1 MSGWSLSDS
10 LNKLQKSVKGI
21 QGKIEQGFE
30 YFIDIGE
37 PFDIKLDIVGD
48 EKISMENDI
57 TDNYVETNVSYQ
69 DQISV
74 KPITYTLSGEVGE
87 LVWYRKDES
96 ESLLGSLPTKVTQ
109 IATFVPSLSKKVS
122 QVRDKAMKISN
133 FLDSADNFLNRMSK
147 LSDKKTMQEQI
158 YDKLLKKRNS
168 RGIVNV
174 TTPWGKLTNYA
185 ITRCELTQ
193 KAESKD
199 RTFVTITF
207 KQIRPVFITTVPF
220 DSKKF
225 RGMDLLRNSPKVEN
239 GLTTGKT
246 IVINDAKDL
255 NKKLFLGGVG
265 K

>member
-1 MSGWSLSDS
+1 MSGWSLQNS
-10 LNKLQKSVKGI
+10 LENLGSKLGKSLKGI
-21 QGKIEQGFE
+21 KGKAEDALG

-48 EKISMENDI
+48 EKISMENEI
-57 TDNYVETNVSYQ
+57 TDNYVETNISYQ

-87 LVWYRKDES
+87 LVWYKKDES

-109 IATFVPSLSKKVS
+109 ISTFVPSVSKKVS
-122 QVRDKAMKISN
+122 QVRDKVMKVSN

-199 RTFVTITF
+199 RTFITITF

-225 RGMDLLRNSPKVEN
+225 RGLDLLRNSPKVEN
-239 GLTTGKT
+239 GLTTGKS
-246 IVINDAKDL
+246 IVFKNAKSL
-255 NKKLFLGGVG
+255 VFK
-265 K
+265 